1 MMRLTGQIGVVAV
14 GKMRTKHWL
23 TAQNEYL
30 KRLQRYGNVKLHE
43 VKDVVGRSV
52 PDAVGIEREGEQLL
66 NASKNAQRLIL
77 LTPTGKLL
85 SSEGLARFLHQR
97 VANYGNLAFLIG
109 GPIGFSSNVTNAAQD
124 QISLS
129 PLTFTHEMARVLLLE
144 QLYRACTILNNE
156 KYHK

>member
-1 MMRLTGQIGVVAV
+1 MMRLTGQIELIVV

-23 TAQNEYL
+23 TAQNDYL
-30 KRLQRYGNVKLHE
+30 KRLQRYGNVELRE
-43 VKDVVGRSV
+43 VKDVVGRGV

-66 NASKNAQRLIL
+66 NASQNAQRLIL

-85 SSEGLARFLHQR
+85 SSEGFARFLHNR
-97 VANYGNLAFLIG
+97 VMNYGNLAFLIG
-109 GPIGFSSNVTNAAQD
+109 GPIGFSETVTNTAHD

-144 QLYRACTILNNE
+144 QLYRACTILNGE

>member
-1 MMRLTGQIGVVAV
+1 MMRLTGQIELIAV
-14 GKMRTKHWL
+14 GKMRTNHWL
-23 TAQNEYL
+23 TAQNKYL

-85 SSEGLARFLHQR
+85 SSEAFARFLHKQ

-109 GPIGFSSNVTNAAQD
+109 GPIGFSTNVTNAAHD